1 MDHQACTAVVAVN
14 VAQSLSTISHKWC
27 CSESVLGPIPVLVD
41 GKLNICQRGLA
52 MTKAACTLGYICS
65 IRESDYTPLPGTNHS
80 TMSGLGSC
88 NAKEQREWDEKAATE
103 MVSRAAA
110 HNLCRKGRQ
119 QVFFWK
125 REGYGGGI
133 QLLSF
138 TTEGVIVYRQ
148 DGSRLP
154 SEVHKQGVRGSGPR
168 LLQG

>member
-1 MDHQACTAVVAVN
+1 
-14 VAQSLSTISHKWC
+14 
-27 CSESVLGPIPVLVD
+27 
-41 GKLNICQRGLA
+41 
-52 MTKAACTLGYICS
+52 
-65 IRESDYTPLPGTNHS
+65 
-80 TMSGLGSC
+80 
-88 NAKEQREWDEKAATE
+88 

-138 TTEGVIVYRQ
+138 TTEGVIMYRQ

-154 SEVHKQGVRGSGPR
+154 SEVRKQGVRGSGPR
-168 LLQG
+168 LLQGKRFSQCTWLSNKTSPTEAMELLSLEIFRRGAQSPKQPKLTLELAPLEYRV